1 MEKID
6 LVILAGGKGTRIKN
20 LLNNYPK
27 PLLKFNKLFFLDY
40 LIQSYSK
47 YNIENIYIL
56 CGYKGYQ
63 IKKVYEKR
71 TYNLKKIKIIIEKKI
86 LDTAG
91 ALYGIKKYIKNDFI
105 ITNGDSIFD
114 IDLKDFTK
122 KNLKKNLI
130 RVALINNKFNKSNL
144 KLNNLNILQNKK
156 LIFDKKSKFMNSGL
170 YYCSKYLLNFIK
182 HKKLSMENDLVPY
195 LISKKLIE
203 GKLINTK
210 YFIDIGTPY
219 YYKKAASFLKKYF
232 YKPAV
237 FFDRDNTLIKD
248 NGYTHKKNDLK
259 FLKNVKKSIRYLN
272 KNNYFVFI
280 VTNQAGIA
288 KGFFSEENFYNFQQ
302 EMFKQLIKSNSFI
315 NDIEYCPYHIKG
327 KIKKY
332 RKLSKLR
339 KPNNKMITNLQQKWL
354 INIKKSFMIGD
365 QVSDMIAAKKNN
377 LFFQFVK
384 KDIFLQVKNLVKKN
398 KISLIDT

>member
-71 TYNLKKIKIIIEKKI
+71 TYNLKKIKIIIEKKV

-105 ITNGDSIFD
+105 LTNGDSIFD

-130 RVALINNKFNKSNL
+130 RVALINNKFNN
-144 KLNNLNILQNKK
+144 
-156 LIFDKKSKFMNSGL
+156 
-170 YYCSKYLLNFIK
+170 
-182 HKKLSMENDLVPY
+182 
-195 LISKKLIE
+195 
-203 GKLINTK
+203 
-210 YFIDIGTPY
+210 
-219 YYKKAASFLKKYF
+219 
-232 YKPAV
+232 
-237 FFDRDNTLIKD
+237 
-248 NGYTHKKNDLK
+248 
-259 FLKNVKKSIRYLN
+259 
-272 KNNYFVFI
+272 
-280 VTNQAGIA
+280 
-288 KGFFSEENFYNFQQ
+288 
-302 EMFKQLIKSNSFI
+302 
-315 NDIEYCPYHIKG
+315 
-327 KIKKY
+327 
-332 RKLSKLR
+332 
-339 KPNNKMITNLQQKWL
+339 
-354 INIKKSFMIGD
+354 
-365 QVSDMIAAKKNN
+365 
-377 LFFQFVK
+377 
-384 KDIFLQVKNLVKKN
+384 
-398 KISLIDT
+398 

>member
-6 LVILAGGKGTRIKN
+6 LVILAGGRGSRIKN
-20 LLNNYPK
+20 FLNNYPK

-144 KLNNLNILQNKK
+144 KLNNLNILQNQK

-182 HKKLSMENDLVPY
+182 YKKLSMENDLVPY

-219 YYKKAASFLKKYF
+219 YYRKASSFLKKYY

-248 NGYTHKKNDLK
+248 NGYTFKKSDLK

-272 KNNYFVFI
+272 YLILNYF
-280 VTNQAGIA
+280 
-288 KGFFSEENFYNFQQ
+288 
-302 EMFKQLIKSNSFI
+302 
-315 NDIEYCPYHIKG
+315 C
-327 KIKKY
+327 
-332 RKLSKLR
+332 
-339 KPNNKMITNLQQKWL
+339 
-354 INIKKSFMIGD
+354 
-365 QVSDMIAAKKNN
+365 
-377 LFFQFVK
+377 
-384 KDIFLQVKNLVKKN
+384 
-398 KISLIDT
+398 